1 LKEQLTRTHLLPF
14 ARHRSNQDASDFG
27 VIWSE
32 KRWIPACFGVKN
44 GLFSRF
50 FLVKSSA
57 FNTVRG
63 KGGRGGGAAFWPSP
77 VGPSMGYY
85 ALMMVYFT
93 QENFQA
99 LQSSP
104 VERSC

>member
-1 LKEQLTRTHLLPF
+1 LERKTVDSGLF
-14 ARHRSNQDASDFG
+14 WG
-27 VIWSE
+27 E
-32 KRWIPACFGVKN
+32 KRAVFAV
-44 GLFSRF
+44 

-85 ALMMVYFT
+85 ALMMAYFT